1 MPASFANQSRNT
13 SFGCSGQLV
22 EPNGNGIAFKSNVL
36 AVISALTGRSAF
48 AVNQSTV
55 ISTGVG
61 DRIDN
66 GALLDDELRLM
77 IQNIQEYF
85 MIPYVEFRMD
95 PDTNQLLGYDLDN
108 NLEQNIQD
116 GFLQLDVSTN
126 VLTRNIDVGGVT
138 KTTTEKLMIDLN
150 TYLEKTK
157 NLPKNFDISNDE
169 IELMKQD
176 DAYLIALYGLKT
188 LTVTNRGLLCW
199 IENRMLNE
207 TIIALQ
213 KEQIESSQM
222 QSSLVFD
229 ITATA
234 VLDIRYLAY
243 LKKHVNCP
251 PTINGQPNPDYDAA
265 FLHTGVFDAAL
276 LAAFI

>member
-1 MPASFANQSRNT
+1 MPHSYQSRNT
-13 SFGCSGQLV
+13 NFGCSGQLV
-22 EPNGNGIAFKSNVL
+22 EPNGNGIVFESEIL
-36 AVISALTGRSAF
+36 AEISALTGRSAF
-48 AVNQSTV
+48 AIGSIAVVTA
-55 ISTGVG
+55 GG
-61 DRIDN
+61 DRINN
-66 GALLDDELRLM
+66 GALLDDNLREM
-77 IQNIQEYF
+77 IQKIQEHF
-85 MIPYVEFRMD
+85 MIPFVEFRMD
-95 PDTNQLLGYDLDN
+95 RNTNQLLDYDVEQ
-108 NLEQNIQD
+108 NLEQNLQD
-116 GFLQLDVSTN
+116 GFLELDISTN
-126 VLTRNIDVGGVT
+126 TLKRTIDVDGVT

-150 TYLEKTK
+150 GYLEKTR
-157 NLPKNFDISNDE
+157 NLPKNFDISKDE

-213 KEQIESSQM
+213 KDQIESSQM

-229 ITATA
+229 IAATA

-243 LKKHVNCP
+243 LKKHVHCP

-265 FLHTGVFDAAL
+265 FQHTGVFDAAL

>member
-1 MPASFANQSRNT
+1 MPRPFQSRNT
-13 SFGCSGQLV
+13 IYGPSPQLV
-22 EPNGNGIAFKSNVL
+22 EPNTNGIAFKSNVM

-48 AVNQSTV
+48 AVNQATV
-55 ISTGVG
+55 ISTG
-61 DRIDN
+61 DRINN
-66 GALLDDELRLM
+66 GALLDDELREM
-77 IQNIQEYF
+77 IQKIQEHF

-95 PDTNQLLGYDLDN
+95 RDTTQMLNYDVEQ

-116 GFLQLDVSTN
+116 GFLELDPSTN
-126 VLTRNIDVGGVT
+126 TLTRTVDVDGVT

-150 TYLEKTK
+150 EYLLKTK
-157 NLPKNFDISNDE
+157 NLPKNYDISNDE

-207 TIIALQ
+207 TIVALQ
-213 KEQIESSQM
+213 KEKIDSSQM
-222 QSSLVFD
+222 QSSMVFD
-229 ITATA
+229 IAATA

-243 LKKHVNCP
+243 LKKHVHVP
-251 PTINGQPNPDYDAA
+251 PTINGQPNPDYDGA
-265 FLHTGVFDAAL
+265 FQHTGVFDAAL